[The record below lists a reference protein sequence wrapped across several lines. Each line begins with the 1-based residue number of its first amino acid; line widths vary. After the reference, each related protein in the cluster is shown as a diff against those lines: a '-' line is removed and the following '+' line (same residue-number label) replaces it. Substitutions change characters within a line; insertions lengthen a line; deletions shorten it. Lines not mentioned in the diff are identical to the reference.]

1 MVAPAVQGVDL
12 FSRRGEQWTSASPL
26 VRLHLRRAV
35 AIVGQQAA
43 EGGVFIK
50 R

>member
-1 MVAPAVQGVDL
+1 MVAPAVQGVGL
-12 FSRRGEQWTSASPL
+12 FTRRGEQWTSASPL
-26 VRLHLRRAV
+26 VRLYLRRAV